1 MWRNSPTHCKVGS
14 GVGCRCSVFKIGQ
27 ETSKPRG
34 YLETNQG
41 QMARHRMQ
49 GRKKAEGAGG
59 GHTRSL
65 NFL

>member
-1 MWRNSPTHCKVGS
+1 M
-14 GVGCRCSVFKIGQ
+14 FKIGQ

-49 GRKKAEGAGG
+49 GRRKAGGAGG
-59 GHTRSL
+59 GDTRSL

>member
-1 MWRNSPTHCKVGS
+1 M
-14 GVGCRCSVFKIGQ
+14 GCRCSMFKISQ

-34 YLETNQG
+34 YLEMNQG